1 MVVSETTIAVEIRE
15 GAGKGVARKLRA
27 AGRVPAVLY
36 GHGLASIRLSLDPS
50 ALEHVIKSSDAG
62 LNTLIALEG
71 DATIAG
77 KTVLVKELQRDPVRG
92 QMLHADLF
100 EVDPRERITVSV
112 PLQVVGTAPGVSLS
126 GGLLDHSIREIE
138 LDCLPRAIPDTIEV
152 DVSSLELG
160 DSLHVR
166 DLVLPEGVEL
176 KTDSDLSVISIVAP
190 SVAEEAVAEAEEEE
204 LVEGAVPDAEQEKEA
219 GAAPEGDESKKE

>member
-71 DATIAG
+71 DATVAG

-204 LVEGAVPDAEQEKEA
+204 LVEGAVPDAPQEKE
-219 GAAPEGDESKKE
+219 GEAAPEGDESKKE